1 MTPGQKLALRASEIR
16 SRLAE
21 LGGVDEL
28 TDEHRAEIV
37 TLRTEYADVETRWQ
51 ASTVSED
58 EPKPTETRTED
69 REMAALI
76 EGSSIGSI
84 FGACLEHRQTDGQT
98 LELQTHLGLAA
109 NQIPLELIRG
119 TEHRAVTPAP
129 GNVAQN
135 QSEIVPGVFP
145 QSCAAFL
152 GVDMPTVGV
161 GEAVFPVL
169 TQNANVGAPAEGAVP
184 AGTGLGTLGETTG
197 SFSAEVLAPSRLQAA
212 FFYSREDRARF
223 AGMDSALR
231 QNLSDALS
239 DALDNQI
246 LVGAEGLLTGTKLA
260 NHNRTTVANFAH
272 YKSEFA
278 YSRVD
283 GRYAM
288 TTADIRMVMGTGTF
302 AHAATIYRA
311 NNSDD
316 SALDVLAMKTAG
328 VKVSAHVPVVDG
340 DDRQN
345 TVIRL
350 GMRRDMVAPIWQGVT
365 LIPDEI
371 TKASSGEI
379 VVTAV
384 MLHAVKILRTA
395 GFYKAGTQTA

>member
-21 LGGVDEL
+21 LGGVDDL
-28 TDEHRAEIV
+28 TDEHRAEIA

-69 REMAALI
+69 RELAALI

-129 GNVAQN
+129 ANVAQN

-152 GVDMPTVGV
+152 GIDMPTVGV

-223 AGMDSALR
+223 AGMDAALR

-246 LVGAEGLLTGTKLA
+246 LVGTEGLLTGTKLA

-328 VKVSAHVPVVDG
+328 VKVSAHVPAVDG

-371 TKASSGEI
+371 TKASTGEI

-384 MLHAVKILRTA
+384 MLHAVKILRSA